1 MLVMNKMSIKE
12 KWFSKKVFCHL
23 FGHKLV
29 TTRKVTNHFSEYKCV
44 HCQLELTNDIKG
56 SKTFLTP
63 ELKEVNETLLQFY
76 KRRHQ
81 HLSA

>member
-1 MLVMNKMSIKE
+1 MSKINIKE
-12 KWFSKKVFCHL
+12 NWFTKKVFCQL

-63 ELKEVNETLLQFY
+63 ELREINETLFQFY
-76 KRRHQ
+76 KRKHQHQ
-81 HLSA
+81 HLST